1 MSKSCMC
8 CCFVC
13 GNGKAG
19 STVTIVTI
27 QAVKSGKDQIYLARQ
42 VCKVCTYFEFVS
54 PFVVTAIGVK
64 IKQQAIS
71 SFEVYALQEKD
82 TSASEEM
89 LRCLAFLI
97 RGKCADVPLATFQCQ
112 PFDQNVFWFHLNL

>member
-1 MSKSCMC
+1 M
-8 CCFVC
+8 
-13 GNGKAG
+13 G

-82 TSASEEM
+82 SSASEEM
-89 LRCLAFLI
+89 LRCLAFFNK
-97 RGKCADVPLATFQCQ
+97 RNVHKCADVPLATFQCR

>member
-1 MSKSCMC
+1 M
-8 CCFVC
+8 
-13 GNGKAG
+13 G

-82 TSASEEM
+82 SSASEEM
-89 LRCLAFLI
+89 LRCLAFFNK
-97 RGKCADVPLATFQCQ
+97 RNVRNCADIPLATFQCR